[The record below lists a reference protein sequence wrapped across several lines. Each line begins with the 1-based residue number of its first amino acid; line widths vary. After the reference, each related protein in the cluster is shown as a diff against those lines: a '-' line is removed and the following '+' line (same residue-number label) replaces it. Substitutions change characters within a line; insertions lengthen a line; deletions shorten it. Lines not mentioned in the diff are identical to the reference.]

1 MLEKLIAKNKN
12 AVSATGRL
20 VLGKTAMDVLMER
33 AVKRLPFMSRMFQGN
48 KIKNNE
54 LARLGVAEAA
64 LALQMQFAPDN
75 EKLEKVATAMVD
87 SALSEVVLESAVLK
101 SLGKELEKLV
111 P

>member
-1 MLEKLIAKNKN
+1 MLGDGI
-12 AVSATGRL
+12 TI
-20 VLGKTAMDVLMER
+20 D
-33 AVKRLPFMSRMFQGN
+33 N